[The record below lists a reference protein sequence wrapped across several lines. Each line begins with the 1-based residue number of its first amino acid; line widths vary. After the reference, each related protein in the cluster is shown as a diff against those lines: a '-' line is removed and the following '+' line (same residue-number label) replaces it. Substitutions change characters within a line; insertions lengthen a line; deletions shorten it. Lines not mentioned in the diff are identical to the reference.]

1 MGKRVLGAKPE
12 GKSPPGRP
20 TRILKVIM
28 DFKGVKWNDL
38 ALGREKLGGGGVC
51 EQGKKI
57 GVSKR
62 GEIF

>member
-38 ALGREKLGGGGVC
+38 ALGREKLGGGGFVNTEMKFGFLKC
-51 EQGKKI
+51 AEF
-57 GVSKR
+57 S
-62 GEIF
+62 